1 MRHSDTLS
9 HATGDSE
16 MTNTEWTTKTKK
28 ERRGSNTGQKG
39 QRGSYFVSI
48 TEH

>member
-28 ERRGSNTGQKG
+28 ERRGSNTGAK
-39 QRGSYFVSI
+39 RMKRI
-48 TEH
+48 ILCEHY

>member
-9 HATGDSE
+9 HGTGDSE

-28 ERRGSNTGQKG
+28 KGGVAIRGKRDKEDHTL
-39 QRGSYFVSI
+39 
-48 TEH
+48 